1 MWHLGVGVALQ
12 DVDGVNFW
20 GGRTYT
26 RAAGEYV
33 WRPDHGSIVRTG
45 EPLAAATA
53 ELAETLSWN
62 GPDGAPVLTEQR
74 TWTWAAVRL
83 LRLAPHAGL
92 CALPRRR
99 PAR

>member
-1 MWHLGVGVALQ
+1 MWHLGAGVALQ

-45 EPLAAATA
+45 EGTPG
-53 ELAETLSWN
+53 EPSQ
-62 GPDGAPVLTEQR
+62 GV
-74 TWTWAAVRL
+74 
-83 LRLAPHAGL
+83 H
-92 CALPRRR
+92 RRR
-99 PAR
+99 